1 MVLVCPG
8 LAREAFGYTLSNYYR
23 GDYPDWQLGAA
34 MLAWR
39 GRSRAKL
46 GLEFNAQVGA
56 ALKNLGWEVECE
68 IKLTKLLRQALDRNY
83 GDIDVLAWN
92 PAKGRILIIECK
104 DVQYKKTPGEIAE
117 QLSDFR
123 GEMMGNGKPD
133 LLKKHL
139 DRVAVIQER
148 ASDACKFLGM
158 PLGSRIESHLV
169 FKNPVPMQ
177 FVQSRAGQ
185 VHISLFAGL
194 ADL

>member
-1 MVLVCPG
+1 MRDA
-8 LAREAFGYTLSNYYR
+8 LAYTASNYFR

-39 GRSRAKL
+39 GGSRARL
-46 GLEFNAQVGA
+46 GLQFNAQVAA
-56 ALKNLGWEVECE
+56 ALKDFGWHVECE
-68 IKLTKLLRQALDRNY
+68 IKLTKLLRQALGRNY

-92 PAKGRILIIECK
+92 FAKGRILIIECK

-123 GEMMGNGKPD
+123 GELMHNGKPD

-139 DRVAVIQER
+139 DRVAAVE
-148 ASDACKFLGM
+148 AHADDAYRFLGM
-158 PLGSRIESHLV
+158 QQGSRIESHLV

-177 FVQSRAGQ
+177 FVQSQAHQ
-185 VHISLFAGL
+185 VTISLFADL
-194 ADL
+194 ASL